1 METFLGSNF
10 TDKNQQKI
18 MFDTK
23 IKYVKVLATVLVSL
37 YRIVSHKK
45 LISSF
50 KSLVLGRQWKLNGCL
65 GVIIC

>member
-23 IKYVKVLATVLVSL
+23 IKYEKVLATVLVSL

-50 KSLVLGRQWKLNGCL
+50 KSLVLGR
-65 GVIIC
+65 